1 MLVEEPALT
10 ELRRW
15 LAAVDRLTRAVNSSA
30 GLREVLDLVADTA
43 RELLGYDFCAV
54 LLPDPSGGHLVI
66 TGWSGLSDEYVA
78 SVNADRPVRLALD
91 GEGQAPSGRAFSSGR
106 IVAISDIAAE
116 PQFVPWGGVA
126 RDQGYRAM
134 VSVPLVADG
143 TVLGTLNGYHARVHT
158 FGDDE
163 AERLTLLASHA
174 AIALTSAQLVDRLR
188 EQADLLARS
197 ERIHRRLLDVAL
209 GGGGLRGIADSLAE
223 LIGRTVL
230 IEDGAGQIAAAAGEA
245 TWLPD
250 PDLRR
255 SVPIGDGA
263 GPPVD
268 VAEPDGRN
276 GDERAVPDGRNGG
289 ERADSDGRVGRGRF
303 RVWSVLVAGDVAA
316 RIWVPAGDLTPLDRR
331 AVEHASLV
339 VSLELTRLRT
349 GVEVELRVRGE
360 LLTDVLGGAAVQSP
374 AIRDRARR
382 LGHDLSGAAVAF
394 VGRADSVDPARQQ
407 VVDQRT
413 VAAVADLAA
422 RYRPRPL
429 VGSHRGLLVVLWPS
443 SPTDPTVLLP
453 PVGAPALGA
462 VPAIDSAV
470 GPGRPSDGGSGPAAG
485 RTAEVVGA
493 ADLVRR
499 AMRSVPG
506 VRSATVA
513 VAGPVSGH
521 PQAFRT
527 ARGAL
532 ELAVAGGRTD
542 VTVTLDR
549 LGVAGLLLQLDDT
562 AQLIGFADRTLG
574 AVREH
579 DAARGTHLL
588 ATLRHYLSHG
598 QSRGATAASLHLH
611 PNTVSQRLARIQ
623 ALTGLDL
630 ADAAVVVQM
639 RAAVLVLDVAR
650 TGLESDSP

>member
-1 MLVEEPALT
+1 MLADEPALT

-15 LAAVDRLTRAVNSSA
+15 LASVDRLTRTVNSSA
-30 GLREVLDLVADTA
+30 GLPEVLDLVAETA

-54 LLPDPSGGHLVI
+54 LLPDPTGEHLVI

-78 SVNADRPVRLALD
+78 SVNADRPVRLAL
-91 GEGQAPSGRAFSSGR
+91 GGAGQAPSGRAFSSGR
-106 IVAISDIAAE
+106 IVAIADIAAE

-158 FGDDE
+158 FGENE
-163 AERLTLLASHA
+163 AERLTLLAGHA
-174 AIALTSAQLVDRLR
+174 AIALTTARLVDRLR
-188 EQADLLARS
+188 DQADLLARS
-197 ERIHRRLLDVAL
+197 ERIHRQLLDVAL
-209 GGGGLRGIADSLAE
+209 SGGGLRGIADALAE
-223 LIGRTVL
+223 LIGRPVL
-230 IEDGAGQIAAAAGEA
+230 IEDTGGRVVAAAGDA
-245 TWLPD
+245 ARLPD

-255 SVPIGDGA
+255 SVPLDA
-263 GPPVD
+263 GPGEPMAGPGGPPAGSGSSPAGSGGSPAGFD
-268 VAEPDGRN
+268 GPPAGFDGPVAEAGARPATDPIG
-276 GDERAVPDGRNGG
+276 VPG
-289 ERADSDGRVGRGRF
+289 F
-303 RVWSVLVAGDVAA
+303 RVWSVVVSGDVAA
-316 RIWVPAGDLTPLDRR
+316 RLWVPDVDLTPLDRR

-360 LLTDVLGGAAVQSP
+360 LLTDVLGGAAVESP

-382 LGHDLSGAAVAF
+382 LGHDLSGAAVAM
-394 VGRADSVDPARQQ
+394 VGRAEPVDPARRPL
-407 VVDQRT
+407 VDHRT

-443 SPTDPTVLLP
+443 APTDRVAP
-453 PVGAPALGA
+453 PLSP
-462 VPAIDSAV
+462 
-470 GPGRPSDGGSGPAAG
+470 GGSGGSGGSGAAGPAAF
-485 RTAEVVGA
+485 VGE

-499 AMRSVPG
+499 TMRSVPG
-506 VRSATVA
+506 VAAATVA
-513 VAGPVSGH
+513 TVGPVTGH

-532 ELAVAGGRTD
+532 ELAVAGGHTD

-562 AQLIGFADRTLG
+562 AQLIAFADQTLG
-574 AVREH
+574 AVRKH
-579 DAARGTHLL
+579 DSARGTHLL
-588 ATLRHYLSHG
+588 DTLRHYLNHG
-598 QSRGATAASLHLH
+598 QNRGATATALHLH
-611 PNTVSQRLARIQ
+611 PNTVTQRLARIQ
-623 ALTGLDL
+623 SLTGLDL
-630 ADAAVVVQM
+630 TDPAAVVHI

-650 TGLESDSP
+650 TRLEADRT